1 MHMGGTLAP
10 GNIRWQ
16 PELGGGTVADIGCYL
31 INVAR
36 WAGGTEPVQ
45 VTAVWQETAQAASTA
60 GWDCCWAFREPWW
73 PLCSAHSTPCSCVTR
88 YWPAPAAAESARTG
102 RTVHLDRIRDQ
113 VGSEQFEL
121 ALVAAHLAEVAAADG
136 EHRLRDRTNL
146 ALDVVLV
153 VDPVCPLGGRLRAFH
168 GDHVFDYAAPG

>member
-45 VTAVWQETAQAASTA
+45 VTAVWQEYRTGGVDSRVGLLLGFPGAVVATLFGALDTMLVRDALLAGSGRRRVRPHRPDRAPGSDPGPPSPRRRAAHRRR
-60 GWDCCWAFREPWW
+60 GR
-73 PLCSAHSTPCSCVTR
+73 R
-88 YWPAPAAAESARTG
+88 GWPA
-102 RTVHLDRIRDQ
+102 
-113 VGSEQFEL
+113 
-121 ALVAAHLAEVAAADG
+121 
-136 EHRLRDRTNL
+136 HRVRWR
-146 ALDVVLV
+146 
-153 VDPVCPLGGRLRAFH
+153 
-168 GDHVFDYAAPG
+168 

>member
-1 MHMGGTLAP
+1 MESAYTLTTPQA
-10 GNIRWQ
+10 
-16 PELGGGTVADIGCYL
+16 
-31 INVAR
+31 
-36 WAGGTEPVQ
+36 TEQ
-45 VTAVWQETAQAASTA
+45 VTLNNGVRAFTPALDHFHDSLLDGAAPLLANTDAVAT
-60 GWDCCWAFREPWW
+60 GR
-73 PLCSAHSTPCSCVTR
+73 VM
-88 YWPAPAAAESARTG
+88 AAAESARTG

-121 ALVAAHLAEVAAADG
+121 ALVAAHLAEVAAAEG

-168 GDHVFDYAAPG
+168 GDHVFDHAAPG